1 MTRTPEPVR
10 PWRGISPERRVAERR
25 ERLLEGGLEVFVAR
39 GFANSRVRDV
49 CREAG
54 LTERYFYES
63 FADKEGLLVALVERI
78 VGDLVVAVGPA
89 IELAQTESE
98 VAVDAAARAV
108 VRSLTGD
115 PRRARILLVE
125 VVGVSPAIEAT
136 RRALIARLADVIRR
150 AVAGAFGPW
159 ALESPQVELVAR
171 ALVGAAQELLVAY
184 VRDELKLDEEA
195 LIENLAR
202 LLLLARPVI
211 QALAQDQAVTN
222 PAERTMP

>member
-10 PWRGISPERRVAERR
+10 PWRGISPQQRVVERRG
-25 ERLLEGGLEVFVAR
+25 RLLEAALEVFVAR

-63 FADKEGLLVALVERI
+63 FADKEALLVALTERI
-78 VGDLVVAVGPA
+78 VADLVVAVSPA
-89 IELAQTESE
+89 IELVATEPE
-98 VAVDAAARAV
+98 PAIDAASRAV

-125 VVGVSPAIEAT
+125 VVGVSPAIEAF
-136 RRALIARLADVIRR
+136 RRTVIARLAEVIR
-150 AVAGAFGPW
+150 AGVAGALGSW
-159 ALESPQVELVAR
+159 ASTSLEVELVAR

-184 VRDELKLDEEA
+184 VRGELELDEEA
-195 LIENLAR
+195 LIENLGR
-202 LLLLARPVI
+202 LLLRARPVI
-211 QALAQDQAVTN
+211 QALAQDQALTV
-222 PAERTMP
+222 ERTVP

>member
-10 PWRGISPERRVAERR
+10 PWRGISPQQRVAERR
-25 ERLLEGGLEVFVAR
+25 ERLLDAALEVFVAR

-63 FADKEGLLVALVERI
+63 FADKEALLVALAERI
-78 VGDLVVAVGPA
+78 VADLVVAVGPA
-89 IELAQTESE
+89 IELMQAETET
-98 VAVDAAARAV
+98 AIDAASRAV

-136 RRALIARLADVIRR
+136 RRALIARLADVFRG
-150 AVAGAFGPW
+150 AVAGAFGSW
-159 ALESPQVELVAR
+159 ALTSLEVELVAR

-184 VRDELKLDEEA
+184 ARGELELDEEA
-195 LIENLAR
+195 LIENLGR
-202 LLLLARPVI
+202 LLLRARPVI
-211 QALAQDQAVTN
+211 QALAQDQALT
-222 PAERTMP
+222 AERTTP